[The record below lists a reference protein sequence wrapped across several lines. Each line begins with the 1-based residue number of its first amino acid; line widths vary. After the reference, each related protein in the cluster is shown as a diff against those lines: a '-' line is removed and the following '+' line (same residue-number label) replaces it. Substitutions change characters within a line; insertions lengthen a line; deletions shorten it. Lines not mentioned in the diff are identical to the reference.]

1 MLAHI
6 LVEPVAYGDP
16 SIAADTTIELFE
28 QGRKWVED
36 EIEKWASGARAAGIT
51 VRTIVRTGLAQE
63 EIVNLATDERA
74 ELIIIGTH
82 GRTGLNRLLLGSIAD
97 RVIRFAPCPGLD
109 CSHPARR
116 IGSFPRGRQ
125 GRTTGLRCVAESV
138 GHAPAFLAAPRARP
152 SSRM

>member
-1 MLAHI
+1 MASDVFHRIVVPTDFSECAEGAWALAKRVAGGLGSELVLAHV

-16 SIAADTTIELFE
+16 SIAADTTLELFE

-36 EIEKWASGARAAGIT
+36 EIEKWASAARAAGIT

-97 RVIRFAPCPGLD
+97 RVIRFAPCPVLTV
-109 CSHPARR
+109 
-116 IGSFPRGRQ
+116 
-125 GRTTGLRCVAESV
+125 RTPLAE
-138 GHAPAFLAAPRARP
+138 
-152 SSRM
+152 

>member
-1 MLAHI
+1 MASDLFHRIVVPTDFSECSEGAWALAKRVAGSLGSELVLAHV

-16 SIAADTTIELFE
+16 SIAADTTVELFE

-36 EIEKWASGARAAGIT
+36 EIEKWASAARAAGIT

-63 EIVNLATDERA
+63 EIVTLATDESA

-97 RVIRFAPCPGLD
+97 RVIRFAPCPVLTV
-109 CSHPARR
+109 
-116 IGSFPRGRQ
+116 
-125 GRTTGLRCVAESV
+125 RTPLAE
-138 GHAPAFLAAPRARP
+138 
-152 SSRM
+152 